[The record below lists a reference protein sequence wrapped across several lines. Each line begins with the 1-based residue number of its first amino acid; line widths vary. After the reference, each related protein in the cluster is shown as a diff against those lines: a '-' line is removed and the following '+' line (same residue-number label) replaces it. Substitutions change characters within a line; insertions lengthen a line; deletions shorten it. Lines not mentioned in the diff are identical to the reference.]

1 MTINIHAEQPR
12 LQIGTELEK
21 ASCAVILL
29 HGRGSTAQTMVPL
42 AQVINP
48 GTAALLI
55 PQAAGNTWYPHS
67 AFGPIEDNEPHLSS
81 ALDCI
86 ATLVEEL
93 HGQGFADEQIVFGG
107 FSQGACLAAE
117 YVARHAARY
126 GGLFVLSG
134 ALIGPPGTA
143 RDYAGSFAGMPVF
156 LGGSDVDPWVAHHLI
171 AETAAV
177 FERMDA
183 QVDFRTYPGI
193 AHTVIQDEV
202 DAVRKMLLSVKA

>member
-12 LQIGTELEK
+12 LQVGTALEK

-48 GTAALLI
+48 GMAALLI
-55 PQAAGNTWYPHS
+55 PQAAENTWYPHS
-67 AFGPIEDNEPHLSS
+67 AFGPIEDNEPYLSS
-81 ALDCI
+81 ALARI

-93 HGQGFADEQIVFGG
+93 QSQGFADEQIVFGG
-107 FSQGACLAAE
+107 FSQGACLASE
-117 YVARHAARY
+117 YAARNATRY

-134 ALIGPPGTA
+134 ALIGPPGTR
-143 RDYAGSFAGMPVF
+143 RDYPGSFAEMPVF
-156 LGGSDVDPWVAHHLI
+156 IGGSDIDPWVSHDLI

-177 FERMDA
+177 FERMGA
-183 QVDFRTYPGI
+183 KVDFRTYPGI
-193 AHTVIQDEV
+193 AHTVVQDEI
-202 DAVRKMLLSVKA
+202 DAVRDILANV